1 MDFKILQRDKVY
13 SGRAFEVE
21 KVFLELP
28 NQKQSYYDLVDHKN
42 SITVLPIDSNEDVW
56 FVRQYRLGSESQLLE
71 LPAGVIE
78 DNEAPEICAMREIQE
93 EIGMAARSL
102 QFLGDFYLVPGY
114 SNEHMYTYLA
124 TDLYPSNLQADADE
138 FLNVVKIPYREV
150 LAMMK
155 TGKIN
160 DGKTLATLALAFPI
174 LGFPH

>member
-28 NQKQSYYDLVDHKN
+28 NKKQSHFDLVDHKN
-42 SITVLPIDSNEDVW
+42 SISVLPIDKNGDVW

-78 DNEAPEICAMREIQE
+78 HGEAPEICAMREIQE
-93 EIGMAARSL
+93 EIGMAAEKL
-102 QFLGDFYLVPGY
+102 TFLGDFYLVPGY
-114 SNEHMYTYLA
+114 CNEHMYTYLA
-124 TDLYPSNLQADADE
+124 TDLYPSSLKPDSDE
-138 FLNVVKIPYREV
+138 FLQVEKLPYPKVLEMVKTRS
-150 LAMMK
+150 
-155 TGKIN
+155 IN

-174 LGFPH
+174 LGFPK

>member
-1 MDFKILQRDKVY
+1 MDFKILRRDKMY
-13 SGRAFEVE
+13 SGRAFDIE

-42 SITVLPIDSNEDVW
+42 SITVLPMDDQGNIW

-78 DNEAPEICAMREIQE
+78 DSEAPETCAMREIQE

-102 QFLGDFYLVPGY
+102 KFLGDFYLVPGY

-124 TDLYPSNLQADADE
+124 TDLFPSTLQADADE
-138 FLNVVKIPYREV
+138 FLNIEKIPYKEV
-150 LAMMK
+150 LSMMGL
-155 TGKIN
+155 GKIN
-160 DGKTLATLALAFPI
+160 DGKTLATLALAFPV
-174 LGFPH
+174 LGFPK